1 MQKKVSFGEA
11 NRLKYPE
18 QVVIAIARDAGGKC
32 NPITL
37 GWAMQ
42 TSISPPMMAISIGLP
57 RYSHDV
63 FRQAGQFVIAMPSE
77 HQEDETLFY
86 GTRSG
91 RDCDKLALARS
102 ATQPAAKIDCVLLS
116 DAVANFEC
124 ELVSELDTGDHV
136 IFVGEVVCSHVNE
149 GPRERLYIL
158 GPGHTLGGLP
168 PTSDEK

>member
-1 MQKKVSFGEA
+1 MQKQVSFGQA

-18 QVVIAIARDAGGKC
+18 QVVIAIARDAAGKC

-42 TSISPPMMAISIGLP
+42 TSIAPPMLAISIGLP

-63 FRQAGQFVIAMPSE
+63 FARAAGFVIAMPSE
-77 HQEDETLFY
+77 HQEEETLFY

-91 RDCDKLALARS
+91 RDIDKLAEFGAK
-102 ATQPAAKIDCVLLS
+102 TQPAAEVDCVLLA

-124 ELVSELDTGDHV
+124 HAVGRLLTGDHT
-136 IFVGEVVCSHVNE
+136 IFVGEVVAAHVHE
-149 GPRERLYIL
+149 PDLARLY
-158 GPGHTLGGLP
+158 TLGQGYKMGGLAR
-168 PTSDEK
+168 K

>member
-1 MQKKVSFGEA
+1 MQVSFGEA

-18 QVVIAIARDAGGKC
+18 QVVIALAKGPDGRC

-63 FRQAGQFVIAMPSE
+63 FHQADEFVIAMPSAA
-77 HQEDETLFY
+77 QEEETLLY
-86 GTRSG
+86 GTKSG
-91 RDCDKLALARS
+91 RDMDKLEAFGASL
-102 ATQPAAKIDCVLLS
+102 QPATKVDCVLLA

-124 ELVSELDTGDHV
+124 RKAGELRTGDHT
-136 IFVGEVVCSHVNE
+136 IFVGEVVCSHANE
-149 GPRERLYIL
+149 AEPDRLYTI
-158 GPGHTLGGLP
+158 GQGYNMGGLARRVSP
-168 PTSDEK
+168 